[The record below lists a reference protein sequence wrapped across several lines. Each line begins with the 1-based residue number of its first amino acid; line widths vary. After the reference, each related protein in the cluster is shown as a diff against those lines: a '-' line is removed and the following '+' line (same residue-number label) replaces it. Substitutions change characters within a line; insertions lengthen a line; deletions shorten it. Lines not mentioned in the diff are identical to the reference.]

1 VTVRGHGRSTLVDVT
16 GPSPRGVALSSL
28 LQRAILLVTALAML
42 LFALPLAVVVGNL
55 YRSQAQEHLARD
67 AERARAVLDADVLAR
82 PQAIAA
88 ALPLPHHPRVD
99 VGVYDGS
106 GALIGGRGLR
116 AADVLT
122 RQAASTGV
130 EEQGRVDDELVT
142 VVPLIED
149 RDAPAQYVVRAAE
162 PYELVQ
168 RDQYLTWGLMAA
180 LALVVLAVVA
190 GLGRSRAHRIA
201 RPLQHLA
208 RSAEAL
214 GQGDFSVRAARSGVS
229 EVDAASL
236 NLERTARRLGGML
249 ERERAFSADASHQ
262 LRTPLTAVRI
272 GLESALIT
280 AGSDLRRASEEALED
295 LDRLEQTVLDLL
307 ALARDTRR
315 STEATDVA
323 DLVSAIAT
331 PWAKRL
337 REAGR
342 SLRTSI
348 EDDVARA
355 AVSAPALRTVLD
367 VLLDNAL
374 VHGGGQV
381 MLAVRGD
388 EHTVTVEVGDQG
400 EGLPASAGGGADR
413 IFTRRSAQAR
423 GTGIGLALA
432 RSLMEA
438 DGGRLEVTSRRPA
451 VFAAVLP
458 AVTGED
464 PGEPLAAD
472 AEAAPATR
480 PPPTDPAQLELTSRP
495 GGS

>member
-1 VTVRGHGRSTLVDVT
+1 MSGYGSRRG
-16 GPSPRGVALSSL
+16 SPAAEGVALSSL

-42 LFALPLAVVVGNL
+42 LFAVPLAVVVGNL

-82 PQAIAA
+82 PDTIAA
-88 ALPLPHHPRVD
+88 TLPLPHHPGVA

-106 GALIGGRGLR
+106 GRLIGGRGPDR
-116 AADVLT
+116 ADPLT
-122 RQAASTGV
+122 SQAASTGV
-130 EEQGRVDDELVT
+130 EEQGRVGEDLVT
-142 VVPLIED
+142 VVPLVED
-149 RDAPAQYVVRAAE
+149 RDAPAKYVVRAGE
-162 PYELVQ
+162 PYGLVQ

-180 LALVVLAVVA
+180 LALLVLAVVA

-214 GQGDFSVRAARSGVS
+214 GQGDFSVRAASSGVS
-229 EVDAASL
+229 EVDAASR

-280 AGSDLRRASEEALED
+280 PGADLRRAGEEALAD

-315 STEATDVA
+315 STETTDVA
-323 DLVSAIAT
+323 ELVRAVAT
-331 PWAKRL
+331 PWSKRL
-337 REAGR
+337 RDARR
-342 SLRTSI
+342 SLRTAI
-348 EDDVARA
+348 EDDLPCG
-355 AVSAPALRTVLD
+355 AVSAPALRTLLD

-374 VHGGGQV
+374 VHGGGTV
-381 MLAVRGD
+381 TLAVRGD
-388 EHTVTVEVGDQG
+388 EQTVTVAVGDEG
-400 EGLPASAGGGADR
+400 PGLPPLAGGEPDR
-413 IFTRRSAQAR
+413 IFTRRSAEAR

-432 RSLMEA
+432 RSLAEA

-451 VFAAVLP
+451 VFTVVLP
-458 AVTGED
+458 TVPRTGV
-464 PGEPLAAD
+464 
-472 AEAAPATR
+472 
-480 PPPTDPAQLELTSRP
+480 PPTAPPVVRPQFELTSRP